1 MKYIESL
8 SPETVKMLGRIYRQ
22 SEHHQVRQRAHCIL
36 MSFQGLTMT
45 QLMALFMVSR
55 KTVFNWFQ
63 AWERHQLI
71 GLYNEPGRGRKPLFN
86 PEQKAQIR
94 EWVKAEPRN
103 LKKVLG
109 QIQETW
115 DISAS
120 LETIKR
126 VLKSVGMSWRRIRK
140 RVAGVPDGVE
150 YATQV
155 AALGVLKD
163 LDAAG
168 EIDLRY
174 ADEAGFSLVPL
185 VPYAWQDKTDG
196 IEVPSQ
202 RSPQLNVFGLLNR
215 GNQFDA
221 YTFVGSI
228 TAAVVIAVLDQ
239 FSQTRQQRTVVVLDR
254 ASIHTSQAVDAMQSE
269 WAERQLEIFWLPA
282 YSPQLNLI
290 EILWRFIKYQWLEFS
305 AYKDWDSLVEAVEN
319 ILKEVGKKYVI
330 NFA

>member
-8 SPETVKMLGRIYRQ
+8 SHETVKMLERIYRQ

-36 MSFQGLTMT
+36 MSFQGFTMT

-63 AWERHQLI
+63 AWEQHKLI

-109 QIQETW
+109 QIQEAW
-115 DISAS
+115 DITAS
-120 LETIKR
+120 RETIKR

-140 RVAGVPDGVE
+140 RVAGVPDAVE

-155 AALGVLKD
+155 AALAELKE

-174 ADEAGFSLVPL
+174 ADEAGFSLVPV
-185 VPYAWQDKTDG
+185 VPYAWQDKQDG

-202 RSPQLNVFGLLNR
+202 RSPQLNVLGLLNR
-215 GNQFDA
+215 NNQLDA

-239 FSQTRQQRTVVVLDR
+239 FSQTRKQRTVVVLDR
-254 ASIHTSQAVDAMQSE
+254 ASIHTSQAVDAMRAE
-269 WAERQLEIFWLPA
+269 WAERNLEIFWLPA

-305 AYKDWDSLVEAVEN
+305 AYKDWNSLVEAVEN

>member
-1 MKYIESL
+1 MKYIDSL
-8 SPETVKMLGRIYRQ
+8 SPETVKMLERIYRQ

-36 MSFQGLTMT
+36 MSFQGFTMT
-45 QLMALFMVSR
+45 QLMSLFMVSR

-63 AWERHQLI
+63 AWERAKLI
-71 GLYNEPGRGRKPLFN
+71 GLYNEPGRGRKPLFS

-94 EWVKAEPRN
+94 EWVKVEPRN
-103 LKKVLG
+103 LKKVLE
-109 QIQETW
+109 QVRETW

-120 LETIKR
+120 QETIKR
-126 VLKSVGMSWRRIRK
+126 VLKSLGMSWRRIRK
-140 RVAGVPDGVE
+140 CVAGVPDAIE
-150 YATQV
+150 YATQT
-155 AALGVLKD
+155 AALNALKR
-163 LDAAG
+163 LDEAG

-174 ADEAGFSLVPL
+174 VDEAGFSLVPV
-185 VPYAWQDKTDG
+185 VPYAWQDKLDG

-202 RSPQLNVFGLLNR
+202 RSPQLNVLGLMNR
-215 GNQFDA
+215 RNQLDA

-228 TAAVVIAVLDQ
+228 TSAVVIAVLDL
-239 FSQTRQQRTVVVLDR
+239 FSQTLTRRTVLVLDR
-254 ASIHTSQAVDAMQSE
+254 ASIHTSHAVEAMQAE

-305 AYKDWDSLVEAVEN
+305 AYKDWNSLVEAVEN
-319 ILKEVGKKYVI
+319 ILKKVGKQYVI

>member
-8 SPETVKMLGRIYRQ
+8 SHETVKMLERIYRQ

-63 AWERHQLI
+63 AWERHKLI

-140 RVAGVPDGVE
+140 RVAGVPDAVE

-215 GNQFDA
+215 DNQLDA

-239 FSQTRQQRTVVVLDR
+239 FSQTRKQRTVVVLDR
-254 ASIHTSQAVDAMQSE
+254 ASIHTSQAVDAMRPE

-305 AYKDWDSLVEAVEN
+305 AYKDWNSLVEAVEN

>member
-8 SPETVKMLGRIYRQ
+8 SHETVKMLERIYRQ

-36 MSFQGLTMT
+36 MSFQGFTMT

-63 AWERHQLI
+63 AWEQHQLI
-71 GLYNEPGRGRKPLFN
+71 GLYNEPGRGRKPLFS

-103 LKKVLG
+103 LKKVLA

-115 DISAS
+115 DITAS
-120 LETIKR
+120 RETIKR

-140 RVAGVPDGVE
+140 RVAGVPDAVE

-155 AALGVLKD
+155 AALEVLKD

-174 ADEAGFSLVPL
+174 ADKAGFSLVPV
-185 VPYAWQDKTDG
+185 VPYTWQDKQDG

-202 RSPQLNVFGLLNR
+202 RSPQLNVLGLLNR
-215 GNQFDA
+215 DNQLDA
-221 YTFVGSI
+221 Y
-228 TAAVVIAVLDQ
+228 
-239 FSQTRQQRTVVVLDR
+239 RTHL
-254 ASIHTSQAVDAMQSE
+254 TSF
-269 WAERQLEIFWLPA
+269 RP
-282 YSPQLNLI
+282 LI
-290 EILWRFIKYQWLEFS
+290 
-305 AYKDWDSLVEAVEN
+305 V
-319 ILKEVGKKYVI
+319 
-330 NFA
+330 

>member
-8 SPETVKMLGRIYRQ
+8 SPETVKMLERIYRQ

-36 MSFQGLTMT
+36 MSFQGFTMT

-63 AWERHQLI
+63 SWERHKLI
-71 GLYNEPGRGRKPLFN
+71 GLYNEPGRGRKPLFSL
-86 PEQKAQIR
+86 EQQAQIR

-103 LKKVLG
+103 LKKVLA

-115 DISAS
+115 DITAS

-140 RVAGVPDGVE
+140 RVAGRPDAVE

-174 ADEAGFSLVPL
+174 ADEAGFSLVPV
-185 VPYAWQDKTDG
+185 VPYAWQDKRDG

-202 RSPQLNVFGLLNR
+202 RSPQLNVLGLLNR
-215 GNQFDA
+215 QNQLEA

-228 TAAVVIAVLDQ
+228 TAAVVIAVLEQ
-239 FSQTRQQRTVVVLDR
+239 FSQTLKQRTVVVLDR
-254 ASIHTSQAVDAMQSE
+254 ASIHTSQAVDAMRTE

-305 AYKDWDSLVEAVEN
+305 AYKDWNSLVEAVEN

>member
-8 SPETVKMLGRIYRQ
+8 SHETVKMLERIYRQ

-36 MSFQGLTMT
+36 MSFQGFTMT

-63 AWERHQLI
+63 AWERHKLI
-71 GLYNEPGRGRKPLFN
+71 GLYNEPGRGRKPLFS

-140 RVAGVPDGVE
+140 RVAGVPDAVE

-155 AALGVLKD
+155 AALAGLKD

-239 FSQTRQQRTVVVLDR
+239 FSQTRKQRTVVVLDR
-254 ASIHTSQAVDAMQSE
+254 ASIHTSQAVDAMRAE

>member
-8 SPETVKMLGRIYRQ
+8 SHETVKMLERIYRQ

-36 MSFQGLTMT
+36 MSFQGFTIT

-63 AWERHQLI
+63 AWERHKLI
-71 GLYNEPGRGRKPLFN
+71 GLYNEPGRGRKPLFS

-94 EWVKAEPRN
+94 EWVKAEPRH

-140 RVAGVPDGVE
+140 RVAGVPDAVE

-155 AALGVLKD
+155 AALEVLKD

-215 GNQFDA
+215 GNQLDA

-239 FSQTRQQRTVVVLDR
+239 FSQTRKQRTVVVLDR
-254 ASIHTSQAVDAMQSE
+254 ASIHTSQAVEAMQPE
-269 WAERQLEIFWLPA
+269 WAARQLEIFWLPA
-282 YSPQLNLI
+282 YSPQLNRI

-305 AYKDWDSLVEAVEN
+305 AYKDWDALVEAVEN

>member
-1 MKYIESL
+1 
-8 SPETVKMLGRIYRQ
+8 
-22 SEHHQVRQRAHCIL
+22 
-36 MSFQGLTMT
+36 MT

-63 AWERHQLI
+63 AWERHKLI
-71 GLYNEPGRGRKPLFN
+71 GLYNEPGRGRKPLFS

-140 RVAGVPDGVE
+140 RVAGVPDAVE

-155 AALGVLKD
+155 AALAGLKD

-239 FSQTRQQRTVVVLDR
+239 FSQTRKQRTVVVLDR
-254 ASIHTSQAVDAMQSE
+254 ASIHTSQAVDAMRAE